1 VLDSLSVISSLVILA
16 ALSFP
21 SGYILVN
28 TFQNRS
34 RSGSPFFSFLPLYLA
49 VGLALQIIV
58 SFMLGTVVI
67 SPFVPLIASVGSLT
81 FLLFLYIYKKKD
93 RIFSIHDLISREQ
106 TLGNVFCIIMIV
118 VLFASFARIPISTQW
133 PPAGDA
139 IFHSMFTSLTIY
151 KGHIPTDVKPIDPF
165 PFPYP
170 SGYHVFA
177 ANLSLLLNFNT
188 AEAVYILA
196 TYITAL
202 ISALL
207 FTLSYLLTK
216 SYWISLP
223 IPFSI
228 VVIHNTENLDRW
240 ISGYLASGA
249 FPNLF
254 AFMAI
259 ITVIVLAQ
267 ISFNQRLAISKLTT
281 ILLVI
286 SITMFVTYPHF
297 LFHIIIFIGVY
308 WLAQKVDQ
316 RIVLKSLFDRK
327 IIISALSE
335 LLSIAWF
342 SQSKSALRQIFIRNS
357 DDITH
362 DVPRKASPFAATRVI
377 SDSLANFLMRSTSLI
392 VLLSF
397 IAVSV
402 FGGLIPFYYRLLT
415 FNLEDFARHS
425 SDYYLDSSIILKIF
439 LSDHFFA
446 ILLALAII
454 SSIVIMVLKKK
465 TFPLFV
471 GFILLIISIEAGLNL
486 IYPQR
491 SLALVAALAWPI
503 IAYNV
508 SEFSKIKK
516 LQAKSWTLPYLVIL
530 GFVVTAFY
538 FEIPHVLSQ
547 AAETKALGWFL
558 TDISDLY
565 DTARWLKTNTK
576 SNDLILNDRSYSS
589 FYFDAFGTFN
599 LTHNYWSGATY
610 PKAIE
615 LMPDASIIRELNHIQ
630 NKEYALHRVPLPTVE
645 KPIKNDLAS
654 NSKDDDALKLAY
666 DHEPYVFL
674 SGSNYTDV
682 TTANNEKLQLTNFS
696 VGVWFRTDVN
706 FTSNG
711 YIVYRVGGDSEKTGE
726 KINYGIWMTGSEKVQ
741 AGFEA
746 SNGTDYFVTSARSYN
761 DGKWHYAVATYDG
774 FELKLYVDGALADRK
789 LTSGAIPDN
798 NGTHT
803 VRIGAT
809 VPGKN
814 HNATSNYFTGA
825 VYDVRIW
832 DRPLLAQQMQ
842 QELGKI
848 WLYPDNRDMVYSLLK
863 KFNVKYIVI
872 NSEIGFKDYTLWGG
886 TGYYLLKPY
895 YNEGYETMFNSY
907 DFLKLKWKIGNAA
920 IYSVNFIK

>member
-21 SGYILVN
+21 AGYILVN
-28 TFQNRS
+28 TFQNR
-34 RSGSPFFSFLPLYLA
+34 RTSGLPFFSLLPLYLA
-49 VGLALQIIV
+49 VGLAVQIIV
-58 SFMLGTVVI
+58 SFMLGTVFI
-67 SPFVPLIASVGSLT
+67 SPFVPLILSIGSLT
-81 FLLFLYIYKKKD
+81 FLLFLNIIKKED
-93 RIFSIHDLISREQ
+93 RIFSIHGLFSNNQ

-118 VLFASFARIPISTQW
+118 VLFVSFARIPISTQW

-151 KGHIPTDVKPIDPF
+151 KGHIPTDVKPLDPF

-170 SGYHVFA
+170 SGYHIFSA
-177 ANLSLLLNFNT
+177 DLSLLLNLNA

-196 TYITAL
+196 TYITVL

-228 VVIHNTENLDRW
+228 LVMHNTELPDRW

-254 AFMAI
+254 AFMAVI
-259 ITVIVLAQ
+259 AVIVLAQ
-267 ISFNQRLAISKLTT
+267 ISYNRRNAISTITT
-281 ILLVI
+281 ILLII

-308 WLAQKVDQ
+308 WIAQRVDEH
-316 RIVLKSLFDRK
+316 IGLKSVFDGNK
-327 IIISALSE
+327 IIRALSK
-335 LLSIAWF
+335 LSFTAWS
-342 SQSKSALRQIFIRNS
+342 SQSRPS
-357 DDITH
+357 DDSTH
-362 DVPRKASPFAATRVI
+362 DVPRKATPLAVT
-377 SDSLANFLMRSTSLI
+377 SLITNSRKNFLMLSTSLI
-392 VLLSF
+392 VLSSF
-397 IAVSV
+397 IVVSV
-402 FGGLIPFYYRLLT
+402 SGGLLSFYYRLLT
-415 FNLEDFARHS
+415 FNLEDFAQHS
-425 SDYYLDSSIILKIF
+425 SDYYLDSSIVIKNF
-439 LSDHFFA
+439 LSDDFFA
-446 ILLALAII
+446 ILLVFAIV
-454 SSIVIMVLKKK
+454 SSIVIIVFKKK
-465 TFPLFV
+465 TFPLFA

-503 IAYNV
+503 IAYNI
-508 SEFSKIKK
+508 SECTKIRKFR
-516 LQAKSWTLPYLVIL
+516 AKARIIRYLVIS
-530 GFVVTAFY
+530 GFIFVAFY
-538 FEIPHVLSQ
+538 FEMPHLLYQVP
-547 AAETKALGWFL
+547 ETKASGFFL
-558 TDISDLY
+558 KDVNELY
-565 DTARWLKTNTK
+565 DTAAWLKNNVK
-576 SNDLILNDRSYSS
+576 SNDLILNDRSYAS
-589 FYFDAFGTFN
+589 FYFDAFGIFN

-630 NKEYALHRVPLPTVE
+630 NKEYTLHRVPLPTVE

-654 NSKDDDALKLAY
+654 NRNNDGGLKLAY
-666 DHEPYVFL
+666 DHKPYMFL

-682 TTANNEKLQLTNFS
+682 RTANNEQLQLRNFS
-696 VGVWFRTDVN
+696 VGVWFRTDAN
-706 FTSNG
+706 FTSNA
-711 YIVYRVGGDSEKTGE
+711 YIVYREM
-726 KINYGIWMTGSEKVQ
+726 NYGIWMTGSEKVQ

-789 LTSGAIPDN
+789 LTTGAIPDN

-832 DRPLLAQQMQ
+832 DRPLVAQQMQ

-895 YNEGYETMFNSY
+895 DNEGYETMFNSY